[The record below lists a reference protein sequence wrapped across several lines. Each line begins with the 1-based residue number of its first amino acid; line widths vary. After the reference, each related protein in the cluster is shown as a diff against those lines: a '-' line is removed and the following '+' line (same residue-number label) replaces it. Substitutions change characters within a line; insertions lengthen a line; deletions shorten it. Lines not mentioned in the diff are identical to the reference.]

1 MNYFYSIL
9 YDIINITM
17 SKDEFEAADVFILH
31 NHIRHGLCVVLFQDA
46 NRRTRD
52 HVTMPGGMWDDHS
65 DLPEVAEAE
74 LFEESLKSIKADLA
88 IFKTMDASN
97 MFVDI
102 RGIHGGNK
110 QRRVYFCYMPYI
122 VTQKYYKNKSLLKYA
137 SREYR
142 ETEHIIFIRIKDIIN
157 RIIKMHTR
165 SKEMHETKIMDVTER
180 VVNVHG
186 ITMNA
191 LYTFLNKK
199 NLLDQLLS
207 LNQSLSAGGGR
218 NFFNNWRRW
227 FPRAP
232 QTSKVSITTGS
243 PVLPPSFHRT
253 DRGDHSPR
261 PRQPPSSRGTQ
272 RAPSSRETQRV
283 PSSPRTRRGNHSP
296 RTYRGDH
303 SRGTYRVPSSPR
315 PLDPLEPIIN
325 AMVQQAVQQ
334 QSIYVLKNYYNETNK
349 DNTTTIHYII

>member
-1 MNYFYSIL
+1 
-9 YDIINITM
+9 M

-165 SKEMHETKIMDVTER
+165 SKEMHETKIMDVTDR
-180 VVNVHG
+180 VVKVQR
-186 ITMNA
+186 ITIDA
-191 LYTFLNKK
+191 LYEFLIKK
-199 NLLDQLLS
+199 QLLDQLLS
-207 LNQSLSAGGGR
+207 LNQSLSAGGGQ

-227 FPRAP
+227 LFPRAP
-232 QTSKVSITTGS
+232 QTSKVSITTDSSVHPLS
-243 PVLPPSFHRT
+243 PHNAPSFYRT
-253 DRGDHSPR
+253 HLSNHSPR
-261 PRQPPSSRGTQ
+261 TRQPPSSRGTY
-272 RAPSSRETQRV
+272 RAPSSRGTYRA
-283 PSSPRTRRGNHSP
+283 PSSRGTR
-296 RTYRGDH
+296 RGDH
-303 SRGTYRVPSSPR
+303 SRGTYRGDHSRRTYQVPSSPR
-315 PLDPLEPIIN
+315 PRQPPEPFDITDTIIN
-325 AMVQQAVQQ
+325 AMIPF
-334 QSIYVLKNYYNETNK
+334 IYVLKRYSIEKNDDK
-349 DNTTTIHYII
+349 TTTIHYKI